1 MPTLM
6 NPRRKRR
13 MRKSMKFNQKRRML
27 KSKEQVLALKFT
39 DNGIRKAISF
49 LKLCQRVRRL
59 KLNSRKDF

>member
-27 KSKEQVLALKFT
+27 KSREQVLALKFT
-39 DNGIRKAISF
+39 DNGIRKEISF